1 MNRTIFSLLVLLL
14 FGLFS
19 QPSIAQSRQHASQR
33 SAQENVAK
41 MSEAEMRAHLPHAKA
56 RLKDLQNVLRTGNY
70 SEFYGQGDDD
80 KLQGVEKAF
89 AEAEYYYYTTLI
101 NEIEKRLSEI
111 EEKRRQEEEKKK
123 KEQEELEKKKK
134 EQEELEKKKKEQ
146 EELEKKKK
154 EQEELERQ
162 KKEQEELERQ
172 RQEELERQRQEE
184 LERQRQAEF
193 QESFERNLEES
204 QERYNKHHTDVDNNS
219 EAIREEDRALERATS
234 ERDPNSVPITD
245 AMLDE
250 QLSPTSTSKSGDI
263 SSKFNTPKETKEEP
277 EETKQEPEEESQ
289 DNQDLDAEIRK
300 LLQELQNGISN
311 FPKEEL

>member
-33 SAQENVAK
+33 SAVENAAR

-70 SEFYGQGDDD
+70 SEFYSQGDDD

-184 LERQRQAEF
+184 LERQRQEEF

-204 QERYNKHHTDVDNNS
+204 QERFNQLHTNVDASS
-219 EAIREEDRALERATS
+219 EAIREENRALDLVRGNM
-234 ERDPNSVPITD
+234 DPNSVRVTGD
-245 AMLDE
+245 MLDKT
-250 QLSPTSTSKSGDI
+250 LSPTSTPKLGDI
-263 SSKFNTPKETKEEP
+263 SSKFNDKPKETKEEP
-277 EETKQEPEEESQ
+277 EEMSNEYEEILELIYK
-289 DNQDLDAEIRK
+289 LD
-300 LLQELQNGISN
+300 
-311 FPKEEL
+311 

>member
-56 RLKDLQNVLRTGNY
+56 RQKDLQNVLRTGNY
-70 SEFYGQGDDD
+70 TEFYGQGDDD

-154 EQEELERQ
+154 EQEELEKK

-184 LERQRQAEF
+184 LEKQRQAEF
-193 QESFERNLEES
+193 QEAVERNLEES
-204 QERYNKHHTDVDNNS
+204 RERFNQLHTNVDSNAN
-219 EAIREEDRALERATS
+219 AIREEDRALKSVISNT
-234 ERDPNSVPITD
+234 DPNSVRVTD
-245 AMLDE
+245 EMLDKT
-250 QLSPTSTSKSGDI
+250 LSPTSETNSGELDGSIGI
-263 SSKFNTPKETKEEP
+263 SDKFKENKLEETKEE
-277 EETKQEPEEESQ
+277 ESE
-289 DNQDLDAEIRK
+289 DDKRRR
-300 LLQELQNGISN
+300 ELIEKVQNHLNSLE
-311 FPKEEL
+311 K

>member
-101 NEIEKRLSEI
+101 NEIEKRLRKIDSQKPKPQTEHQQPDPQT
-111 EEKRRQEEEKKK
+111 EQQQQEDLLSGRR
-123 KEQEELEKKKK
+123 
-134 EQEELEKKKKEQ
+134 
-146 EELEKKKK
+146 
-154 EQEELERQ
+154 
-162 KKEQEELERQ
+162 
-172 RQEELERQRQEE
+172 
-184 LERQRQAEF
+184 
-193 QESFERNLEES
+193 
-204 QERYNKHHTDVDNNS
+204 
-219 EAIREEDRALERATS
+219 
-234 ERDPNSVPITD
+234 
-245 AMLDE
+245 
-250 QLSPTSTSKSGDI
+250 
-263 SSKFNTPKETKEEP
+263 
-277 EETKQEPEEESQ
+277 
-289 DNQDLDAEIRK
+289 
-300 LLQELQNGISN
+300 
-311 FPKEEL
+311 

>member
-19 QPSIAQSRQHASQR
+19 QPITTQSSKNQQNA
-33 SAQENVAK
+33 EKNVAR
-41 MSEAEMRAHLPHAKA
+41 MSEEQMRTELQAAKA
-56 RLKDLQNVLRTGNY
+56 RQKELQSVLNAGNY
-70 SEFYGQGDDD
+70 TEFYGQGDDD
-80 KLQGVEKAF
+80 ISKGVSKAF
-89 AEAEYYYYTTLI
+89 APAEYDYVTAII
-101 NEIEKRLSEI
+101 NAIEKRLSEI

-134 EQEELEKKKKEQ
+134 EQEELERQRQ
-146 EELEKKKK
+146 EELEK
-154 EQEELERQ
+154 
-162 KKEQEELERQ
+162 Q

-184 LERQRQAEF
+184 LEKQRQAEF

-204 QERYNKHHTDVDNNS
+204 QERYNQYNNLVEANANAIS
-219 EAIREEDRALERATS
+219 EENRALARATG
-234 ERDPNSVPITD
+234 EIDPNSRSIT
-245 AMLDE
+245 ANMMDE
-250 QLSPTSTSKSGDI
+250 PLSPTSTPKSGDI
-263 SSKFNTPKETKEEP
+263 SSKFNNKPKETKEEP

>member
-33 SAQENVAK
+33 SAVENAAR

-70 SEFYGQGDDD
+70 SEFYSQGDDD

-123 KEQEELEKKKK
+123 KEQEELEKRRKSKK
-134 EQEELEKKKKEQ
+134 
-146 EELEKKKK
+146 
-154 EQEELERQ
+154 
-162 KKEQEELERQ
+162 
-172 RQEELERQRQEE
+172 
-184 LERQRQAEF
+184 
-193 QESFERNLEES
+193 S
-204 QERYNKHHTDVDNNS
+204 
-219 EAIREEDRALERATS
+219 
-234 ERDPNSVPITD
+234 
-245 AMLDE
+245 
-250 QLSPTSTSKSGDI
+250 
-263 SSKFNTPKETKEEP
+263 
-277 EETKQEPEEESQ
+277 
-289 DNQDLDAEIRK
+289 
-300 LLQELQNGISN
+300 
-311 FPKEEL
+311 

>member
-162 KKEQEELERQ
+162 

-184 LERQRQAEF
+184 LEKQRQAEF
-193 QESFERNLEES
+193 QESFERNLKES
-204 QERYNKHHTDVDNNS
+204 QERYNQLHTNVDSNAN
-219 EAIREEDRALERATS
+219 ATTEENRALNSVISNT
-234 ERDPNSVPITD
+234 DPNSVRVTGD
-245 AMLDE
+245 MLDE
-250 QLSPTSTSKSGDI
+250 TLSPTSETNSGERDGRIGI
-263 SSKFNTPKETKEEP
+263 SDKFKENKLEETKEE
-277 EETKQEPEEESQ
+277 ESE
-289 DNQDLDAEIRK
+289 DDKRRR
-300 LLQELQNGISN
+300 ELIEKVQNHLNSLE
-311 FPKEEL
+311 K

>member
-19 QPSIAQSRQHASQR
+19 QPITAQSSKNQQNA
-33 SAQENVAK
+33 ENKVAR
-41 MSEAEMRAHLPHAKA
+41 MSEAEMRTELQAAKA
-56 RLKDLQNVLRTGNY
+56 RQKDLQNVFRTGNY
-70 SEFYGQGDDD
+70 TEFYGQGDDD
-80 KLQGVEKAF
+80 TLQGVEKAY
-89 AEAEYYYYTTLI
+89 AEAEYDYVTAII
-101 NEIEKRLSEI
+101 NAIEKRLVEI
-111 EEKRRQEEEKKK
+111 EEKRRQEE
-123 KEQEELEKKKK
+123 EKKKK

-184 LERQRQAEF
+184 LERQRQEEF
-193 QESFERNLEES
+193 QESVNRNLEES
-204 QERYNKHHTDVDNNS
+204 QERFNQLHTDVDANANAAS
-219 EAIREEDRALERATS
+219 NENIALKSVMSYT
-234 ERDPNSVPITD
+234 DPNSKPITANMMD
-245 AMLDE
+245 KP
-250 QLSPTSTSKSGDI
+250 LSPTSTPKLGDI

-289 DNQDLDAEIRK
+289 NNQDLDAEIRK

>member
-14 FGLFS
+14 LGLFS

-111 EEKRRQEEEKKK
+111 E
-123 KEQEELEKKKK
+123 
-134 EQEELEKKKKEQ
+134 
-146 EELEKKKK
+146 
-154 EQEELERQ
+154 
-162 KKEQEELERQ
+162 
-172 RQEELERQRQEE
+172 
-184 LERQRQAEF
+184 
-193 QESFERNLEES
+193 
-204 QERYNKHHTDVDNNS
+204 
-219 EAIREEDRALERATS
+219 
-234 ERDPNSVPITD
+234 
-245 AMLDE
+245 
-250 QLSPTSTSKSGDI
+250 
-263 SSKFNTPKETKEEP
+263 
-277 EETKQEPEEESQ
+277 
-289 DNQDLDAEIRK
+289 
-300 LLQELQNGISN
+300 
-311 FPKEEL
+311 

>member
-19 QPSIAQSRQHASQR
+19 QPSLAQR
-33 SAQENVAK
+33 SPQRAQQEAEEGVAK
-41 MSEAEMRAHLPHAKA
+41 MSEAEMRALLPTLKA
-56 RLKDLQNVLRTGNY
+56 RYEELRNILNTKNY
-70 SEFYGQGDDD
+70 GKYSKNFIDNDPTTKGITEGVAQGIIMD
-80 KLQGVEKAF
+80 
-89 AEAEYYYYTTLI
+89 EYNCVTADI
-101 NEIEKRLSEI
+101 NAIEKRLGEI
-111 EEKRRQEEEKKK
+111 EEKRRQEE
-123 KEQEELEKKKK
+123 
-134 EQEELEKKKKEQ
+134 EKKKKEQ

-219 EAIREEDRALERATS
+219 EAIREKDRALERATS

-250 QLSPTSTSKSGDI
+250 QLSTTSNTKLGDI

-277 EETKQEPEEESQ
+277 EETKEESE
-289 DNQDLDAEIRK
+289 DDKRRR
-300 LLQELQNGISN
+300 ELIEKVQNHLNSLE
-311 FPKEEL
+311 K